1 MVITA
6 TNLPKERKRN
16 TLQTLGERDYALP
29 DVVGSKSK
37 NVLGMVFGLMML
49 PILVPIVA
57 LLTLFM
63 TFASENIRG
72 RIISII
78 IPTAMKKVEKQTI
91 NQRKLLLQHASGR
104 VLDIGGGE
112 GPYLKLL
119 KNKASHV
126 VIIEPVQAL
135 HHKIR
140 GNAIAAGFKDYQ
152 VTIFGDSLENYVA
165 SQNNH
170 LFDWVILGNVLCE
183 VTDTKSTLHHIH
195 KVLRPGGHVY
205 FSEHC
210 GSPDGS
216 MKRKMQNFVNPWWRT
231 ISGGCNCNRD
241 SLDSIEQMDQWDTIS
256 WKLSGIQVW
265 GGPFIMGL
273 ARKVEQG
280 V

>member
-1 MVITA
+1 MVIKA
-6 TNLPKERKRN
+6 TNLPKDRKRI

-37 NVLGMVFGLMML
+37 NVLGVVFGLIML
-49 PILVPIVA
+49 PILVPIVVV
-57 LLTLFM
+57 LTIFM
-63 TFASENIRG
+63 AFGSENIRG

-78 IPTAMKKVEKQTI
+78 IPAAMKKLEKQTI

-119 KNKASHV
+119 KKKASHV

-135 HHKIR
+135 HDKIR
-140 GNAIAAGFKDYQ
+140 GNAKAAGFKDYQ

-231 ISGGCNCNRD
+231 FSGGCNCNRD